1 MRAIWKGAISFGLV
15 NIPVGLYT
23 ASRSRNEL
31 KLNMLRDSDLSPIRY
46 KRVAEVDQ
54 KEVPWEHIV
63 KGYEYEKGQYVVLT
77 DKDLERVNIKSNQM
91 VDIREFV
98 HLDEIDPMFFDEP
111 YYLAPEKGGEKAY
124 ALLRDALK
132 GSGKVGIAKVS
143 IRTREHLAA
152 VKPNGNAL
160 VLELM
165 HFPDEL
171 ADAKELPIPDKVQVG
186 KKEMTMAGSLI
197 EGMSDKWDPGKYHD
211 EYKQALLKLIE
222 EKVAAGGKE
231 LPVEKGARVKPTKVI
246 DLVSVL
252 QQSLNQ
258 ASKKGGGKKEHHSH
272 HTKRR
277 KAA

>member
-23 ASRSRNEL
+23 ASRGRNEL
-31 KLNMLRDSDLSPIRY
+31 KLHMLRDTDMSPIRY

-98 HLDEIDPMFFDEP
+98 QLDEIDPMFFDEP

-132 GSGKVGIAKVS
+132 DSGKVGIAKVS

-152 VKPNGNAL
+152 VKPNGNTL

-171 ADAKELPIPDKVQVG
+171 ADTKELPVPDKVQVG

-197 EGMSDKWDPGKYHD
+197 EGMTDKWAPEKYHD

-231 LPVEKGARVKPTKVI
+231 LPVEKGARPKPTKVI

-258 ASKKGGGKKEHHSH
+258 ASKKGGKKEHHAR
-272 HTKRR
+272 RR

>member
-23 ASRSRNEL
+23 ATRGRNEL
-31 KLNMLRDSDLSPIRY
+31 KFHMLRDSDLSPIRY
-46 KRVAEVDQ
+46 KRIAETDG

-63 KGYEYEKGQYVVLT
+63 KGYEYEKGEYVVLT
-77 DKDLERVNIKSNQM
+77 EKDFERVNVKSNQM

-98 HLDEIDPMFFDEP
+98 DLDAIDPMFFDEP

-132 GSGKVGIAKVS
+132 ESGKVGIAKVS

-186 KKEMTMAGSLI
+186 KKEMTMAASLI
-197 EGMSDKWDPGKYHD
+197 EGMSDKWDPQKYHD

-231 LPVEKGARVKPTKVI
+231 LPVEKGARPKPTKVI

-258 ASKKGGGKKEHHSH
+258 ANKKPASKKEHARS
-272 HTKRR
+272 KRR